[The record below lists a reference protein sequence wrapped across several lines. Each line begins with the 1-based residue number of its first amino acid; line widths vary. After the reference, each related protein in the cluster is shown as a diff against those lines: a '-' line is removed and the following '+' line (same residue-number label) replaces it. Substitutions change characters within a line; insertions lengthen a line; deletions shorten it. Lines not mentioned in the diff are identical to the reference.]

1 MKKNA
6 FLTFI
11 FACIPGAGQMYYG
24 YMKRGTSL
32 LVYFC
37 LFIMLGTIISPLV
50 VGVAVVY
57 MFSFFDTYDLIRY
70 LVAGDP
76 KPDGF
81 LLPPDWQ
88 NQLGG
93 AKTKMTPKMNK
104 IIGWCLLLTGVYVM
118 YDSVVWPI
126 VSNILQQLGVYWDI
140 IYTLNNAI
148 PSVVLALLQVA
159 ADEENARW
167 GSNAIRVEI
176 KLVGDRPA
184 GQQSPDLP
192 IVQAAWAASEAVAV
206 PPEFGPASSTDA
218 NLPMSLGIPAIR
230 LCGGGAEGNNHSLD
244 EWYDPA
250 NAYRGPQKVFLTLLG
265 LVGVAGVSEP
275 LLAKRG

>member
-6 FLTFI
+6 LLTFI

-76 KPDGF
+76 KPDEF

-88 NQLGG
+88 KQFGG
-93 AKTKMTPKMNK
+93 AKAKMTPKMNK

-126 VSNILQQLGVYWDI
+126 VRNILQQLGVYGG
-140 IYTLNNAI
+140 YNLYH
-148 PSVVLALLQVA
+148 
-159 ADEENARW
+159 
-167 GSNAIRVEI
+167 
-176 KLVGDRPA
+176 
-184 GQQSPDLP
+184 QQRDP
-192 IVQAAWAASEAVAV
+192 
-206 PPEFGPASSTDA
+206 F
-218 NLPMSLGIPAIR
+218 R
-230 LCGGGAEGNNHSLD
+230 CGGGAADRL
-244 EWYDPA
+244 WRPPA
-250 NAYRGPQKVFLTLLG
+250 GLWQTCPPQRYRRPAPVPG
-265 LVGVAGVSEP
+265 LNRQS
-275 LLAKRG
+275 KQI